1 MSFPRKRESSS
12 LDPRL
17 KSPPQRD
24 PAKGGTFGDDNIVMN
39 ILGIETSCDETA
51 AAVVSNGVKVL
62 SHYFASSLKDHQRFG
77 GIIPEIASRRQIEFI
92 YEVVNES
99 LAQAQMTLK
108 DIDAI
113 AVTRAPGLIGSLLV
127 GLMFAR
133 GLSRATKKPL
143 VEIDHIKA
151 HLYANYLVLMPD
163 TRSSCRTLG
172 PHAGHSV
179 LMPDTRRSSQELAG
193 ARRSS
198 QELAGA
204 RSCSQKRLPAVG
216 LVVSGGHSSLFYVK
230 SFKNF
235 KLLGVTRDDAAG
247 EAFDKV
253 ARILGLGY
261 PGGPVIDRL
270 AAGGI
275 NEEIKFPQAPL
286 SGSYDFSFS
295 GTKTAV
301 LYYTQK
307 NKNKPDYSVSKVAYA
322 FQKSVVAVLV
332 EKSLRACRKLR
343 VNTLLIGGGV
353 AANSALRASLQAQA
367 ESQGVDVF
375 FPPMVLCLDNAAM
388 IAGLAF
394 HARG

>member
-1 MSFPRKRESSS
+1 
-12 LDPRL
+12 
-17 KSPPQRD
+17 
-24 PAKGGTFGDDNIVMN
+24 MN

-62 SHYFASSLKDHQRFG
+62 SNEVASSLKDHQRFG

-92 YEVVNES
+92 PWVV
-99 LAQAQMTLK
+99 AQALSRANMSLER
-108 DIDAI
+108 IDAI

-127 GLMFAR
+127 GLCFAR
-133 GLSRATKKPL
+133 GLARATAHPL
-143 VEIDHIKA
+143 IEIDHIKA

-172 PHAGHSV
+172 RIDRHSQ
-179 LMPDTRRSSQELAG
+179 L
-193 ARRSS
+193 
-198 QELAGA
+198 LAGA
-204 RSCSQKRLPAVG
+204 RSCSQKRLPAIG

-230 SFKNF
+230 DFRNF

-253 ARILGLGY
+253 ARILDLGY
-261 PGGPVIDRL
+261 PGGPVIERL
-270 AAGGI
+270 AAGGK
-275 NEEIKFPQAPL
+275 NEEIKFPQASLP
-286 SGSYDFSFS
+286 GSYDFSFS

-322 FQKSVVAVLV
+322 FQESVVAVLV
-332 EKSLRACRKLR
+332 EKSLKACRRFKI
-343 VNTLLIGGGV
+343 NTLLVGGGV
-353 AANSALRASLQAQA
+353 AANCALRASLQTKARA
-367 ESQGVDVF
+367 QGVDIF
-375 FPPMVLCLDNAAM
+375 FPPMDLCRDNAAM

-394 HARG
+394 HQRN

>member
-1 MSFPRKRESSS
+1 MKLPTS
-12 LDPRL
+12 L
-17 KSPPQRD
+17 
-24 PAKGGTFGDDNIVMN
+24 T

-51 AAVVSNGVKVL
+51 AAVVSGGVKVL
-62 SHYFASSLKDHQRFG
+62 SNIIATSLKDHQRFG
-77 GIIPEIASRRQIEFI
+77 GIIPEIASRRQIEYI
-92 YEVVNES
+92 QWVAGEALS
-99 LAQAQMTLK
+99 QAKMTLK

-127 GLMFAR
+127 GLCFAR
-133 GLSRATKKPL
+133 GLSRATGKPL
-143 VEIDHIKA
+143 IEIDHIKA
-151 HLYANYLVLMPD
+151 HIYANYLKLSKD
-163 TRSSCRTLG
+163 AEAAALN
-172 PHAGHSV
+172 
-179 LMPDTRRSSQELAG
+179 
-193 ARRSS
+193 
-198 QELAGA
+198 
-204 RSCSQKRLPAVG
+204 RLPAIG

-230 SFKNF
+230 DFENF

-286 SGSYDFSFS
+286 AGSYDFSFS

-301 LYYTQK
+301 LYYSQK
-307 NKNKPDYSVSKVAYA
+307 NKDTPDYSVAKVAYA
-322 FQKSVVAVLV
+322 FQKSVVDVLV
-332 EKSLRACRKLR
+332 EKSLKACRKLK
-343 VNTLLIGGGV
+343 VNTLLVGGGV
-353 AANSALRASLQAQA
+353 AANSALRASLKARA
-367 ESQGVDVF
+367 ASAGVDVF

-394 HARG
+394 HWYN